1 LIFQPNPL
9 NSMLEVIQYRDSKLM
24 LPEIPSKV
32 SSYQTSVVLMI
43 VIHMV
48 K

>member
-1 LIFQPNPL
+1 
-9 NSMLEVIQYRDSKLM
+9 MLEVIQYRDSKLM